1 MSFKNLQSVIKD
13 FEDRGQLVRISEPLS
28 PKLEMT
34 EVTDRVVKNGG
45 PALLFE
51 NPQGYDIPVLTNLY
65 GSLDRIRSIFNIQE
79 LDDLGAGF
87 VRFLEMA
94 PPKGWVEKLKLLPVL
109 KEVADVFPKTI
120 KNAPCQEVVHA
131 DDPDLAR

>member
-1 MSFKNLQSVIKD
+1 MKIQKESTSRFLPICTGVW
-13 FEDRGQLVRISEPLS
+13 SES
-28 PKLEMT
+28 D
-34 EVTDRVVKNGG
+34 V
-45 PALLFE
+45 
-51 NPQGYDIPVLTNLY
+51 
-65 GSLDRIRSIFNIQE
+65 IFNIQE

-120 KNAPCQEVVHA
+120 KNAPCQEVVNTEN
-131 DDPDLAR
+131 PDLEPPPGSYLLAL